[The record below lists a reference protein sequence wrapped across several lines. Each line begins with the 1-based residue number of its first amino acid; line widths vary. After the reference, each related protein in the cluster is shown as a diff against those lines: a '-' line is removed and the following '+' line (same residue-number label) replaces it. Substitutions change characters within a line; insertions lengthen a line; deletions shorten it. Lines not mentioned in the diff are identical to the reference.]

1 MAATSSMATSLESA
15 RLEGLLDEHAQA
27 VAKAS
32 QSDDDFTEESHAA
45 LALVA

>member
-27 VAKAS
+27 VPS
-32 QSDDDFTEESHAA
+32 PRPRDPMMTWPRPNA
-45 LALVA
+45 LRL